1 MKFSVCGKG
10 GSGKSTV
17 VALLA
22 SEARRKGLRVLVVDS
37 DESNSGLFRLLG
49 FPHPPVPLMEMLGG
63 KKGLKKRMG
72 KKNIL
77 AEEEIR
83 LDGIPSPYL
92 VEKDGLGLV
101 AIGKI
106 LQALEGCACPMG
118 ALSREFLKKLRLRKG
133 EIAFVDMEAGVEHF
147 GRGVEEGIDGV
158 LLVVEPSLESM
169 TLAERVKELAS
180 GVGKPI
186 WAVLN
191 KVSSQKIEERLK
203 EILQGKGIE
212 VIGVI
217 PHDEEVFEASLEGRP
232 IERGKAAEG
241 ISRVLERLMGGFSDA
256 APRRA
261 VGAARGR

>member
-72 KKNIL
+72 KRNIL
-77 AEEEIR
+77 AEEEIG
-83 LDGIPSPYL
+83 LEGIPSPYL
-92 VEKDGLGLV
+92 VEKNGLGLV

-118 ALSREFLKKLRLRKG
+118 ALSREFLKKLRLKKG

-158 LLVVEPSLESM
+158 LLVVEPSLESV
-169 TLAERVKELAS
+169 TLAERVKGLAS
-180 GVGKPI
+180 GLGKPV

-191 KVSSQKIEERLK
+191 KVSSGAIEQKLK
-203 EILQGKGIE
+203 EAAEAKGIE

-217 PHDEEVFEASLEGRP
+217 PHDEGVFEASLEGRP
-232 IERGKAAEG
+232 VDGGEAAEEAR
-241 ISRVLERLMGGFSDA
+241 RVLERLLERLSDA
-256 APRRA
+256 GPRRA
-261 VGAARGR
+261 VG

>member
-1 MKFSVCGKG
+1 MKISVCGKG

-22 SEARRKGLRVLVVDS
+22 TEARKGGLRVLVVDS

-63 KKGLKKRMG
+63 KRGLKRRMG
-72 KKNIL
+72 GRNIL
-77 AEEEIR
+77 AEEEIG

-118 ALSREFLKKLRLRKG
+118 ALSREFLRKLRLG
-133 EIAFVDMEAGVEHF
+133 EGEVAFVDMEAGVEHF

-158 LLVVEPSLESM
+158 LLVVEPSLESV
-169 TLAERVKELAS
+169 TLAERVKGLAS
-180 GVGKPI
+180 GMGKPI

-191 KVSSQKIEERLK
+191 KVNSEAIERKLRGTV
-203 EILQGKGIE
+203 QAKGIE
-212 VIGVI
+212 VLGAI
-217 PHDEEVFEASLEGRP
+217 PYDEEVFEASLEGNP
-232 IERGKAAEG
+232 IQGGKAAEEIG
-241 ISRVLERLMGGFSDA
+241 RVLKRLMGGLGDA
-256 APRRA
+256 GPRRTA
-261 VGAARGR
+261 GAARGG